1 MSKILIAIATTLVIM
16 SSPMGLL
23 VSNPAEA
30 GASASAASKYGTPEH
45 TARMLASR
53 GILQPNSQ
61 QTAWVSGQVT
71 STDVSAQRVYVSHV
85 AVKSIKM
92 PAMTMALA
100 VTDPALLGKLKR
112 GDQIDIEV
120 SNVAGAATVVNFRPH
135 GT

>member
-1 MSKILIAIATTLVIM
+1 LISVKFGEEWDVVPIDR
-16 SSPMGLL
+16 
-23 VSNPAEA
+23 
-30 GASASAASKYGTPEH
+30 
-45 TARMLASR
+45 AR
-53 GILQPNSQ
+53 
-61 QTAWVSGQVT
+61 
-71 STDVSAQRVYVSHV
+71 RVYVSHV

-120 SNVAGAATVVNFRPH
+120 SNVAGAATIVNFRPR